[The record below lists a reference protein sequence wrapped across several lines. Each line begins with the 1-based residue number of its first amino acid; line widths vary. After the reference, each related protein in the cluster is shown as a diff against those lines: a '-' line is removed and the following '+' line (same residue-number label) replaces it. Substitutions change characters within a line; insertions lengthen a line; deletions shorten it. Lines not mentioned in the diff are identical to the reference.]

1 MGIWDRLGQSL
12 SKSKEGLAR
21 TREGLT
27 KTREEFLGNLRRLLP
42 ANRRITP
49 ELYEELESALIAADL
64 GMASVSSLLAS
75 VREAVRESG
84 EADGNAVRT
93 VLKNAIAEHLRKADI
108 ARPNRPEDVSP
119 AVILMIGINGV
130 GKTTTIGK
138 LAGFYAQRGKRVVLV
153 PADTFRAAAG
163 EQLEQWGRRVEVEV
177 VKPQPGADPAAVAFD
192 GLAAARARKAD
203 IVLVDTAGRL
213 HTKSNLMDELRKI
226 KRTLSKAMPGAPH
239 EVWLVLDA
247 TVGQNGLT
255 QARQFHEAL
264 GVTGVILTKLDGTAK
279 GGIVVAISDLGLSV
293 RYIGIGEGIKDLE
306 PFDPDAFAEALLGQ
320 EL

>member
-12 SKSKEGLAR
+12 SKSREGLAH

-42 ANRRITP
+42 ANRRITA
-49 ELYEELESALIAADL
+49 ELYEELESALLAADL

-84 EADGNAVRT
+84 EADG
-93 VLKNAIAEHLRKADI
+93 
-108 ARPNRPEDVSP
+108 
-119 AVILMIGINGV
+119 
-130 GKTTTIGK
+130 
-138 LAGFYAQRGKRVVLV
+138 RVC
-153 PADTFRAAAG
+153 
-163 EQLEQWGRRVEVEV
+163 
-177 VKPQPGADPAAVAFD
+177 
-192 GLAAARARKAD
+192 
-203 IVLVDTAGRL
+203 TAGRL
-213 HTKSNLMDELRKI
+213 HTKAKLMEELRKI
-226 KRTLSKAMPGAPH
+226 ERNLSKAMPGGPH

-279 GGIVVAISDLGLSV
+279 GGIVVAVAGELGLPV
-293 RYIGIGEGIKDLE
+293 RYIGVGEGMEDLQAFE
-306 PFDPDAFAEALLGQ
+306 PEAFVDALLG
-320 EL
+320 ES

>member
-12 SKSKEGLAR
+12 SKSREGLAR

-49 ELYEELESALIAADL
+49 ELYEELESALLAADL

-163 EQLEQWGRRVEVEV
+163 EQLEQWGRRVEVDV

>member
-1 MGIWDRLGQSL
+1 MGVWDRLGQSL
-12 SKSKEGLAR
+12 SKSREGLAR

-49 ELYEELESALIAADL
+49 ELYEELESALLAADL

-163 EQLEQWGRRVEVEV
+163 EQLEQWGRRVEVDV

>member
-12 SKSKEGLAR
+12 SKSREGLAR

-49 ELYEELESALIAADL
+49 ELYEELESALLAADL

-163 EQLEQWGRRVEVEV
+163 EQLEQWGRRVEVDV

-247 TVGQNGLT
+247 TVGQNGLA

-279 GGIVVAISDLGLSV
+279 GGIVVAISDLGLPV
-293 RYIGIGEGIKDLE
+293 RYIGIGEGVKDLE
-306 PFDPDAFAEALLGQ
+306 PFDPDAFAEALLG
-320 EL
+320 E

>member
-12 SKSKEGLAR
+12 SKSREGLAR

-49 ELYEELESALIAADL
+49 ELYEELESALLAADL
-64 GMASVSSLLAS
+64 GMASVSALLAS

-93 VLKNAIAEHLRKADI
+93 VLQSA
-108 ARPNRPEDVSP
+108 
-119 AVILMIGINGV
+119 
-130 GKTTTIGK
+130 
-138 LAGFYAQRGKRVVLV
+138 
-153 PADTFRAAAG
+153 
-163 EQLEQWGRRVEVEV
+163 
-177 VKPQPGADPAAVAFD
+177 
-192 GLAAARARKAD
+192 
-203 IVLVDTAGRL
+203 IVLVDPAGRL

-247 TVGQNGLT
+247 TVGQNGLA

-279 GGIVVAISDLGLSV
+279 GGIVVAISDLGLPV
-293 RYIGIGEGIKDLE
+293 RYIGIGEGVKDLE

>member
-12 SKSKEGLAR
+12 SKSREGLAR

-49 ELYEELESALIAADL
+49 ELYEELESALLAADL

-84 EADGNAVRT
+84 EADGNAVRA
-93 VLKNAIAEHLRKADI
+93 VLKSAIAEHLRKADT
-108 ARPNRPEDVSP
+108 ARPNLPEDACPV
-119 AVILMIGINGV
+119 VILMIGINGV

-163 EQLEQWGRRVEVEV
+163 EQLEQWGRRVEVDV

-226 KRTLSKAMPGAPH
+226 KRTLGKAMPGAPH

-247 TVGQNGLT
+247 TVGQNGLA

-279 GGIVVAISDLGLSV
+279 GGIVVAISALGLPV
-293 RYIGIGEGIKDLE
+293 RYIGIGEGVNDLE

-320 EL
+320 DL

>member
-12 SKSKEGLAR
+12 SKSREGLAR

-49 ELYEELESALIAADL
+49 ELYEELESALLAADL

-93 VLKNAIAEHLRKADI
+93 VLKNAIGEHLRKADV
-108 ARPNRPEDVSP
+108 ARPNPPEEVSP

-138 LAGFYAQRGKRVVLV
+138 LAGFYAQQGKRVVLV

-163 EQLEQWGRRVEVEV
+163 EQLEQWGRRVEVDV

-247 TVGQNGLT
+247 TVGQNGLA

-279 GGIVVAISDLGLSV
+279 GGIVVAISDLGLPV
-293 RYIGIGEGIKDLE
+293 RYIGIGEGVKDLE